1 MVGFDQFGGQGM
13 VAVFEVGEGVSGRV
27 SFDGGGF
34 CKFRLVQ
41 PEVDMALP
49 GNGEIGSEEL
59 GGKFVAGEDLA
70 FDGGKNNQ
78 AWLSC
83 VDCKGKQKKDD
94 GDYPTAHVFIVE
106 VKLGVV
112 KKK

>member
-1 MVGFDQFGGQGM
+1 M
-13 VAVFEVGEGVSGRV
+13 VAVFEVGERIGVSIG
-27 SFDGGGF
+27 FDGGGF
-34 CKFRLVQ
+34 GKFRLVQ
-41 PEVDMALP
+41 PEMNVALP
-49 GNGEIGSEEL
+49 GNGEIGSEKL
-59 GGKFVAGEDLA
+59 GGQVVAGKDLA